1 MGATTAP
8 LSLFAGCLAGRTYKT
23 KLNVSYMRLI
33 TLNIWG
39 GKLLEPLLEFVKT
52 HAKDT
57 DIFCFQEMSSF
68 ASDVPPVYSIYR
80 TDTMTDFTNALPE
93 FRAYFDPFQEIN
105 RSNEPNMDQGKFS
118 LGNAIFIRSDIKVNH
133 NGHIFIHKHKNAWTG
148 DPEPLPRNL
157 QHIHISNGNQD
168 YTIANFHGLRIKD
181 YGKGDHPGRL
191 EQSKNIIE
199 FLETVSGK
207 KVLVGDMNLNPDT
220 ESMKI
225 LEQGMI
231 NLIKEHGITST
242 RSRFY
247 EKPGKFADY
256 ILVSLDVRVKKFTF
270 MRDEVSDHL
279 PLLLE
284 FD

>member
-1 MGATTAP
+1 M
-8 LSLFAGCLAGRTYKT
+8 S
-23 KLNVSYMRLI
+23 LI

-39 GKLLEPLLEFVKT
+39 GKLLELLLEFVKT
-52 HAKDT
+52 QAKNT

-93 FRAYFDPFQEIN
+93 FQVYFDPFQEIN
-105 RSNEPNMDQGKFS
+105 RSNEPNIGQGNFS
-118 LGNAIFIRSDIKVNH
+118 LGNAIFIRKDIKVNH
-133 NGHIFIHKHKNAWTG
+133 NGYIFIHRHKNAWTG

-157 QHIHISNGNQD
+157 QHIHISNSSKN
-168 YTIANFHGLRIKD
+168 YTIANFHGLRIRD
-181 YGKGDHPGRL
+181 YGKGDHPSRL

-199 FLETVSGK
+199 FIKTVSGK

-231 NLIKEHGITST
+231 NLIKEHGATST

-256 ILVSLDVRVKKFTF
+256 ILASPDVRVKKFTV
-270 MRDEVSDHL
+270 MQNEVSDHL